1 MSFLESF
8 WQQRLE
14 LLLSAGRGAG
24 ADLVEV
30 ILERGDRLGVMAE
43 QERVTSVSPAFVT
56 GAGVRVFRGK
66 DHGYR
71 DGFVSTND
79 LSEAGLLQALDQA
92 LGMLGLE
99 RNSAAASADF
109 QGLPALKDYGLSK
122 ERLVGSI
129 SRCAV
134 IAERLLEGTAGSS
147 NTPSTAGSPR

>member
-1 MSFLESF
+1 MSFLDSF

-30 ILERGDRLGVMAE
+30 FLERGDRLGVMAE
-43 QERVTSVSPAFVT
+43 QERVTSVSPAFVS

-79 LSEAGLLQALDQA
+79 PPEAGLLQALDQA
-92 LGMLGLE
+92 LGMGLE
-99 RNSAAASADF
+99 RMVQLAMLGF
-109 QGLPALKDYGLSK
+109 GLPALKNYGLSK
-122 ERLVGSI
+122 QIGSI
-129 SRCAV
+129 SALACR
-134 IAERLLEGTAGSS
+134 
-147 NTPSTAGSPR
+147 

>member
-1 MSFLESF
+1 MSFLDSF

-30 ILERGDRLGVMAE
+30 FLERGDRLGVMAE

-79 LSEAGLLQALDQA
+79 LSEAGLLLALDQA

-99 RNSAAASADF
+99 RNGAAAAADF

-122 ERLVGSI
+122 EGWLDQSPGVS
-129 SRCAV
+129 V
-134 IAERLLEGTAGSS
+134 IAERLLEGCLLYTSDA
-147 NTPSTAGSPR
+147 ADD